1 MRHLI
6 VITRNELRDNF
17 GQPSVWIM
25 TLAVPVL
32 MAILLGVGLTETS
45 GDVTLTLDL
54 IDLDQSTLS
63 SRLVATLNK
72 VSDPDELRI
81 CFLNG
86 DDALP
91 DECDFSVDDAPDAWE
106 EVVTQRLEDEDSYAA
121 VIIPA
126 GFDAQLRAGEE
137 AAVVYRANDNL
148 NAPQVI
154 KQTVN
159 AAIDRAGGT
168 VAVAQLVTSVGSAD
182 LSFDAVYTDAEAAW
196 QSPPA
201 VLAVSTTEGEED
213 GEGSG
218 FTQSVPGMACM
229 FVMINVLGVAQSVMR
244 SRQFWTFQRLM
255 VMPVRR
261 WMIVGGKLMAYYLIG
276 LGQFGLILLVGAFVG
291 IDYGGAPLGV
301 IAVMLIYTL
310 AVSAMALFL
319 ATLVRSE
326 GQASGITMLVS
337 LTLSPLGGAWWP
349 LNIVPEWMQAV
360 GHIVSPVSWAMDA
373 FHGMLWNNEVLV
385 DILPSLGV
393 LLLWAVVFF
402 ALGVWRFRYE

>member
-1 MRHLI
+1 MRQLI
-6 VITRNELRDNF
+6 VITINELRDNF

-32 MAILLGVGLTETS
+32 MAILLGVGLTESS

-63 SRLVATLNK
+63 SRLVATLNE

-86 DDALP
+86 GDALP
-91 DECDFSVDDAPDAWE
+91 DGCDFSTDDAPDAWD

-121 VIIPA
+121 VIIPE
-126 GFDAQLRAGEE
+126 GFDAQLRAGED
-137 AAVVYRANDNL
+137 AAVVYRANDSL

-154 KQTVN
+154 EQTVN

-168 VAVAQLVTSVGSAD
+168 IAVAQLVTSVGPDD
-182 LSFDAVYTDAEAAW
+182 LSFGAVYTDAEAAW

-201 VLAVSTTEGEED
+201 VLVVGTTEGEEES
-213 GEGSG
+213 EGSG
-218 FTQSVPGMACM
+218 FGQSVPGMACM

-244 SRQFWTFQRLM
+244 SRQLWTFQRLM

-261 WMIVGGKLMAYYLIG
+261 WAIMGGKLMAYYLIG
-276 LGQFGLILLVGAFVG
+276 LGQFSLILLVGAFVG

-301 IAVMLIYTL
+301 IAVMLVYTL
-310 AVSAMALFL
+310 AISAMALFL

-349 LNIVPEWMQAV
+349 LNIVPEWMQTV

-373 FHGMLWNNEVLV
+373 FHGMLWNNEVFV

-402 ALGVWRFRYE
+402 VLGVWRFRHE